1 MALFRRAKSS
11 QPDSTSPAEAP
22 KKEKGSWK
30 RPASAF
36 SDLLTLLLLT
46 DPSFRY
52 RVQAAATEGLA
63 AYSHTKDGPSDPPH
77 HWYPLCSHWCSSC
90 YWQ

>member
-11 QPDSTSPAEAP
+11 QPDSTSPADAP

-36 SDLLTLLLLT
+36 SDLPDFPLAY
-46 DPSFRY
+46 PSFRY

-63 AYSHTKDGPSDPPH
+63 AYSDTKDGPSDAPH
-77 HWYPLCSHWCSSC
+77 HWHPLCSHWRSPRD
-90 YWQ
+90 WQ